1 MTETATQTSRVKVA
15 RKELLMWPA
24 QDQPTPKGDVSF
36 VGEIKSSQCPVHF
49 KEGDRVW
56 ATTATQ
62 LQKQT
67 SLEETVD
74 VACAGPANSRRA

>member
-1 MTETATQTSRVKVA
+1 MSEPRRSIMTETATQTSRIKVA
-15 RKELLMWPA
+15 GKELLMWPA

-36 VGEIKSSQCPVHF
+36 VGEIKSCQCPVHF

-62 LQKQT
+62 LQK
-67 SLEETVD
+67 
-74 VACAGPANSRRA
+74 